1 MKDIHWHNSWYLL
14 TAQRFFHIHDNLI
27 ASVLLCVDPIIWSFI
42 LNPSLYKDHVVLQFQ
57 FCPLWQR
64 AAPVYSHS
72 AGRDSPRQP
81 TIFLQFHIFS
91 GSSHICLYKF
101 LFVNIEMFFYE
112 SSRRK
117 ISVNFLWIMAH
128 LEHQHRNSIFCLLL
142 VDENQ
147 FPLHPCLVPPEE
159 HLFRRRR
166 KILKWKMRCTWV
178 MKMEST
184 LSDPGLAVIFT

>member
-1 MKDIHWHNSWYLL
+1 MSLRINLRYIGPPSVHTVTRQIFPDTLGQRLSFKILSKEGCISLQKEKKHTSFGHHSMNDIHWHDSLYLL
-14 TAQRFFHIHDNLI
+14 TAQRFFYIHDNLI

-42 LNPSLYKDHVVLQFQ
+42 LNSSSYKDHVVLQFQ

-101 LFVNIEMFFYE
+101 LFVNIEMFF
-112 SSRRK
+112 
-117 ISVNFLWIMAH
+117 LWK
-128 LEHQHRNSIFCLLL
+128 F
-142 VDENQ
+142 
-147 FPLHPCLVPPEE
+147 
-159 HLFRRRR
+159 
-166 KILKWKMRCTWV
+166 
-178 MKMEST
+178 
-184 LSDPGLAVIFT
+184 